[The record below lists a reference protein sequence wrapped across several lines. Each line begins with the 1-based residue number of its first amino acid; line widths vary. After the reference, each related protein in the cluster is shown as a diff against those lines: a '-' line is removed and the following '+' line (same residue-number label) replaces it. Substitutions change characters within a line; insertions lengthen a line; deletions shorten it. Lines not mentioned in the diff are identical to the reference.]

1 VNLCILA
8 KINPHRERTLVYVVH
23 IPSRVEYI
31 TEDIPFKDLLTNL
44 HETKVNVC
52 KWFSNLHETKVNVCK
67 WFLPLEQNP
76 REHLEIQQ
84 IEMIPRQFVSQYNKR
99 WLHCEPLFTTNDVI
113 RWLQRSFSRIGIHNG
128 QVYGLSVI

>member
-1 VNLCILA
+1 MNLCILA

-31 TEDIPFKDLLTNL
+31 TEDIPFKDLLT
-44 HETKVNVC
+44 
-52 KWFSNLHETKVNVCK
+52 NLHETKVNVCK